1 EENARPAPAGGKRG
15 GKTGG
20 SAADD
25 ENVAMGETLLVM
37 IGIGALRRPPHPGGT
52 ADEML
57 VEAPRPFR
65 SHERLVVE
73 AGWEQRRDE
82 RRRRAEVEAERG
94 KAVLALRHE
103 PIIELDHRG
112 AGVGLGTRVA
122 AQA

>member
-1 EENARPAPAGGKRG
+1 
-15 GKTGG
+15 
-20 SAADD
+20 
-25 ENVAMGETLLVM
+25 
-37 IGIGALRRPPHPGGT
+37 PPHPGGT

-122 AQA
+122 AQAHQRAGLLRPGAQNAARPVVLEAA